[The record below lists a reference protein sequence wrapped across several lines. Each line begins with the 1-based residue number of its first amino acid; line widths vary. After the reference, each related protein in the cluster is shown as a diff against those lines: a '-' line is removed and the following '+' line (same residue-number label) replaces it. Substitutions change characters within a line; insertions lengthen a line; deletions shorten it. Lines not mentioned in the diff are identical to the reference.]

1 MLEFTNGEGYIRV
14 RYRLTNVE
22 EREYYNVGM
31 LSKYI
36 NEWRFH
42 PSGQFGMTSDELII
56 VTNKLV
62 ELNRA

>member
-1 MLEFTNGEGYIRV
+1 MLEFTDAEGYVRV

-42 PSGQFGMTSDELII
+42 PNGQFGLTSSELIKI
-56 VTNKLV
+56 VAKLQ
-62 ELNRA
+62 ELNNA